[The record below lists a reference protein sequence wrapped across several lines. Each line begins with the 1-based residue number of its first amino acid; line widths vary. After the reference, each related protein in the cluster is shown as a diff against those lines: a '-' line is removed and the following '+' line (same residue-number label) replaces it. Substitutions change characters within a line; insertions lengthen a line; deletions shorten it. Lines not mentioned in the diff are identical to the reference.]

1 MGIKLFGIGG
11 FSEVGRNMVAL
22 KIDNEVIIIDM
33 GLFIPKILGIEE
45 ERTSKQ
51 SLNRELLIKLEA
63 IPDDSVLDDYKD
75 NVKAIIL
82 GHCHLDHIGAI
93 PYLAPRYN
101 CPIYGSP
108 FTIQVLKN
116 SLAEDKLGIPNDLIA
131 INPGS
136 GFKISEN
143 ISVDFIN
150 LTHSTLQTV
159 AVVIK
164 TRYGKI
170 VYAND
175 FKLDN
180 NPIVGKQPDYDSLK
194 NLGKKGEVLALIC
207 DSLYAHDE
215 SKTPSEKVAR
225 EMLTDVLLGID
236 NKGHAVI
243 VTTFASHVARLK
255 SITDLGRQMNRSVVF
270 MGRSMRKYVNAAET
284 LKLASFSNRVKILS
298 YRDQIKKELKKIERS
313 RGKYLIVCTGNQG
326 EPNSTLVRIANG
338 EYQFK
343 FLSEDQV
350 IFSSRTIPAKENIEN
365 RAKLEAKL
373 KTKKVRIFKDIHV
386 SGHAAKEDLRDFI
399 DMVKPKILIPM
410 QGDYEILN
418 NLAILG
424 EEMGYSKSK
433 NIFLLQD
440 SESIDLV

>member
-11 FSEVGRNMVAL
+11 FSEVGRNMIAL
-22 KIDNEVIIIDM
+22 KIDDEVIIIDM
-33 GLFIPKILGIEE
+33 GLFIPKLLDIEE
-45 ERTSKQ
+45 EHNSKQ
-51 SLNRELLIKLEA
+51 SLNRELLIKLGA
-63 IPDDSVLDDYKD
+63 VPDDSILDQYKND
-75 NVKAIIL
+75 VKAIIL
-82 GHCHLDHIGAI
+82 GHCHLDHMGAI
-93 PYLAPRYN
+93 PYLAPRYK

-116 SLAEDKLGIPNDLIA
+116 SLGEDKLGVPNDLVA
-131 INPGS
+131 VNPGS
-136 GFKISEN
+136 GFKISED
-143 ISVDFIN
+143 ISVEFIN

-164 TRYGKI
+164 TKYGKI

-180 NPIVGKQPDYDSLK
+180 NPIVGKKPDYESLK
-194 NLGKKGEVLALIC
+194 SLGNKGDVLALIC

-236 NKGHAVI
+236 NHGHAVI
-243 VTTFASHVARLK
+243 VTTFASHIARLK
-255 SITDLGRQMNRSVVF
+255 SIVDIGHQMNRNVVF
-270 MGRSMRKYVNAAET
+270 MGRSMRKYVEAAET
-284 LKLASFSNRVKILS
+284 LKLASFKNRVKILS
-298 YRDQIKKELKKIERS
+298 YRDQIKKELKKIERN

-326 EPNSTLVRIANG
+326 EPNSTLVRIAIG

-365 RAKLEAKL
+365 RAKLETKL

-399 DMVKPKILIPM
+399 DMVKPKIVVPM
-410 QGDYEILN
+410 QGDYQILN
-418 NLAILG
+418 NLAILA
-424 EEMGYSKSK
+424 EEMGYSRGK
-433 NIFLLQD
+433 NIIILQD
-440 SESIDLV
+440 SQVVNLE